1 MRTSI
6 PEDTPAARV
15 EEALRRPD
23 PRVVRVWRL
32 TLLGEMVLLILA
44 TLVLERIVGRWIPA
58 EPLTVAVAVL
68 GVVLSFL
75 WPPASYDAWGYQ
87 VRARDLFVRRGVL
100 WRTTSIIP
108 HGRIQHV
115 DMRRGPLERALG
127 LASVVVYTAGIRGA
141 ELTIP
146 GLPLEEAE
154 AVRDQLGALG
164 GGGDAV

>member
-1 MRTSI
+1 MRTTI
-6 PEDTPAARV
+6 PEGTPGARV
-15 EEALRRPD
+15 EPALRRLD

-44 TLVLERIVGRWIPA
+44 TLVLERIIGRWIPA

-75 WPPASYDAWGYQ
+75 WPPASYDAWGYR

-108 HGRIQHV
+108 HARIQHV

-146 GLPLEEAE
+146 GLPVEEAE